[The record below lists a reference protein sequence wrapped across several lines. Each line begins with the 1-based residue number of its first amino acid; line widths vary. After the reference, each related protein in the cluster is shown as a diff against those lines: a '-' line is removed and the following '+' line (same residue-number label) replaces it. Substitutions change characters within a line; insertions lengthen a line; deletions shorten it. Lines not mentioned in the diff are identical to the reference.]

1 MESSAIQCEAS
12 THRILTQ
19 AQLVARDTSSPE
31 TRVQHSCRVVAVP
44 SWCLLAPPLQTCSP

>member
-12 THRILTQ
+12 THRIL

-31 TRVQHSCRVVAVP
+31 TWVQHSCRVVAVP